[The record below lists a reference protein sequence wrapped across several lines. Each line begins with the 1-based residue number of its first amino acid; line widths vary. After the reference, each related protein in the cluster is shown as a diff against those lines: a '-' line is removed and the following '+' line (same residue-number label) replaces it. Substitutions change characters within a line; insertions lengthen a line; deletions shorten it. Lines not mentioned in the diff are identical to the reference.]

1 MRDIIF
7 GMAVGSVLGVLLYKN
22 NQCAKQIFDEAQK
35 TITKEIEKMEEA
47 GKNPDKKQKQ
57 NNNKE

>member
-47 GKNPDKKQKQ
+47 GKNQEKKQKQ

>member
-7 GMAVGSVLGVLLYKN
+7 GMAVGSVLGILLYKN

-35 TITKEIEKMEEA
+35 TITKEIEKMESA
-47 GKNPDKKQKQ
+47 GQDKEKSKR
-57 NNNKE
+57 NKEDK

>member
-7 GMAVGSVLGVLLYKN
+7 GMAVGSVLGILLYKN

-47 GKNPDKKQKQ
+47 GKSQEKTKTK
-57 NNNKE
+57 

>member
-7 GMAVGSVLGVLLYKN
+7 GMAVGSVLGILLYKN
-22 NQCAKQIFDEAQK
+22 NQCEKQIFDEAQK
-35 TITKEIEKMEEA
+35 TITKEIEKMEDA
-47 GKNPDKKQKQ
+47 NKNPDKKQKQ

>member
-7 GMAVGSVLGVLLYKN
+7 GMAVGSVLGILLYKN

-47 GKNPDKKQKQ
+47 GKSQEKSKKQ

>member
-7 GMAVGSVLGVLLYKN
+7 GMAVGSVLGILLYKN

-47 GKNPDKKQKQ
+47 GQDKEKSKR
-57 NNNKE
+57 NKEDK

>member
-1 MRDIIF
+1 MKDIIF

-35 TITKEIEKMEEA
+35 TITKEIEKMEE
-47 GKNPDKKQKQ
+47 NNQSSKKQKKQ
-57 NNNKE
+57 DYDKD

>member
-35 TITKEIEKMEEA
+35 TITKEIEKMEENNQA
-47 GKNPDKKQKQ
+47 SKKQKKQ
-57 NNNKE
+57 DD